1 METRRG
7 ERKKKMEKLTVL
19 MKNLIRSPL
28 YARQRQLQLVGCGG
42 RGAVGGVTAGD
53 PTRFPDKHVTQL
65 CAIISS
71 NNYNNNDN
79 KQLQQL
85 WQRLR
90 IITERADKQLLYL
103 LNARH
108 KSECQLHKT
117 HARLLPTLP
126 APRIDPTI
134 PNSNFNAPDSA
145 ASI

>member
-1 METRRG
+1 MHG
-7 ERKKKMEKLTVL
+7 KD
-19 MKNLIRSPL
+19 N
-28 YARQRQLQLVGCGG
+28 YNWVGCGG

-71 NNYNNNDN
+71 NNYNNNN
-79 KQLQQL
+79 SKQLQQL

-126 APRIDPTI
+126 APHIVPTI